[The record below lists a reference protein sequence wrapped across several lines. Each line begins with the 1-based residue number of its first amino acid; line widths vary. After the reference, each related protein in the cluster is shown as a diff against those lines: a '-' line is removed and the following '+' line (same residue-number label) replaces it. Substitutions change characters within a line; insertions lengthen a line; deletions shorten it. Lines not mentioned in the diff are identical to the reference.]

1 MASHVYNIAKSGF
14 MGGTIDLDTHVIKVT
29 LVMTNTTADTQV
41 DANFMPGGASDP
53 ITTLDEMDGGY
64 SGDFA
69 GSDRKTLSVT
79 VSVDDTDDE
88 GVFDATDVTWTA
100 LAAGTRSVDGAV
112 IYKHITSEAL
122 SIPIAW
128 IDFSPDVVANGG
140 DLTIQWNSEGIIN
153 LN

>member
-1 MASHVYNIAKSGF
+1 MASQVFNITKSGF
-14 MGGTIDLDTHVIKVT
+14 MDGTVDLDTNTIKIT
-29 LVMTNTTADTQV
+29 LLMTSATAG
-41 DANFMPGGASDP
+41 DAGAAGINADNLGA
-53 ITTLDEMDGGY
+53 ITLDEMDGGY
-64 SGDFA
+64 SGGFA

-100 LAAGTRSVDGAV
+100 LAAGTRSVEGGL
-112 IYKHITSEAL
+112 IYKHITSDA
-122 SIPIAW
+122 A
-128 IDFSPDVVANGG
+128 SPPVCYIEFGTPVVANGG